1 MVVLTVLAAALTT
14 GRAVNKGSAPNLA
27 YCPALLTV
35 AAPAAYNPGM
45 NFIRILMVTI
55 VAMLVASTVMASPT
69 VEAMPAERNAE
80 LQAQVDEF
88 TAAHDVAQEVLAQAQ
103 AARDTAQAS
112 LDAANAELTAQQAS
126 SDTELLDTIAGAVE
140 ALFQPAVVTAYLSL
154 IDEHGQ
160 EGAAELIAER
170 LGVDAALVAP
180 LLIAPAVEPVED
192 VMPTETPAEPEPEPE
207 PVEEAPAEEA
217 EAPVEEDA
225 PPPADEAPAE

>member
-1 MVVLTVLAAALTT
+1 
-14 GRAVNKGSAPNLA
+14 
-27 YCPALLTV
+27 
-35 AAPAAYNPGM
+35 M
-45 NFIRILMVTI
+45 NFIRILMATI
-55 VAMLVASTVMASPT
+55 VAMLVAATVMASPT

-88 TAAHDVAQEVLAQAQ
+88 TAANDVAQEVLAQAQ

-140 ALFQPAVVTAYLSL
+140 ALFQPAVVTAYLLL

-160 EGAAELIAER
+160 EGAAALIAER

-192 VMPTETPAEPEPEPE
+192 VMSTEAPAEPEPEPE
-207 PVEEAPAEEA
+207 PEPDPEPVEEA